1 MAHNCFPYVL
11 QSRLILDDSNV
22 VIKMVANSNI
32 QEDEYKRN
40 RLNAKVGDTAVLMF
54 EILLMEWPI
63 GW

>member
-1 MAHNCFPYVL
+1 
-11 QSRLILDDSNV
+11 
-22 VIKMVANSNI
+22 MVANSNI

-54 EILLMEWPI
+54 EILLMEWLI